1 MGDTISRREY
11 NELKSILLDTNEKV
25 SKVYAKLVDEAGKEL
40 LTPNEICRM
49 LKVGRSTYQ
58 RYVDAGIIEQIHIG
72 NNNSRVYVKRSEIE
86 RLIDEGKI

>member
-1 MGDTISRREY
+1 MDDTRY
-11 NELKSILLDTNEKV
+11 NELKSIMLDTNEKI
-25 SKVYAKLVDEAGKEL
+25 SKVYSILTDEAGKKL
-40 LTPNEICRM
+40 LTPKEVCGI
-49 LKVGRSTYQ
+49 LKIGRSTYQ